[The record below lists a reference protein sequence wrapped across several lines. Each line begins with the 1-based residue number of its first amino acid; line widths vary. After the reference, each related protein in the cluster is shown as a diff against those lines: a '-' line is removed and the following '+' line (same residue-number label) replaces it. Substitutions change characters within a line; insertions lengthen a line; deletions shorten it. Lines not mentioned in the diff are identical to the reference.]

1 MNRWF
6 KLQTFLVFLLIA
18 IVVSSCAAQSK
29 YKKRGAVPCPC
40 EKNNKR

>member
-1 MNRWF
+1 MNLRL
-6 KLQTFLVFLLIA
+6 KLLSLFALLLAA
-18 IVVSSCAAQSK
+18 IIVGSCATQGK

>member
-1 MNRWF
+1 MKSRL
-6 KLQTFLVFLLIA
+6 KLVSFFVFLITA
-18 IVVSSCAAQSK
+18 IVVLGCASQNK